1 MSGRGGVGAGVAVGL
16 TVDPQEKDIPISRA
30 VGRFF
35 GHLWQAAAKPV
46 KPTRPTKTT
55 HTMRTSTEETP
66 GEVDGQRVILR
77 RTTIEE
83 VEFREP
89 PEK

>member
-1 MSGRGGVGAGVAVGL
+1 M
-16 TVDPQEKDIPISRA
+16 DPKDKDIPISRA

-35 GHLWQAAAKPV
+35 GHLWQATTKPV
-46 KPTRPTKTT
+46 KPTSTS
-55 HTMRTSTEETP
+55 HTVRTSTEETP